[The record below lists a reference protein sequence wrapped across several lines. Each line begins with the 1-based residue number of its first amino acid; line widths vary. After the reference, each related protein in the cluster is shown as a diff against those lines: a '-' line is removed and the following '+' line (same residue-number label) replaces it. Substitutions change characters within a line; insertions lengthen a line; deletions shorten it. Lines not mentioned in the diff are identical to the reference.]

1 MAEELEQL
9 ELFPEKKLQQQDA
22 GSIESFEPKVIEDV
36 EWCFQFFNNE
46 PEVFAFSNEG
56 EPAGNLSIE
65 LKPFEGEG
73 LSFNHN
79 GMAFR
84 IFPRPISEESK
95 KARKEQ
101 NGIDKNESKN

>member
-1 MAEELEQL
+1 MAEELQNDDVL
-9 ELFPEKKLQQQDA
+9 ESQGDVL
-22 GSIESFEPKVIEDV
+22 ESTPKVIEDV

-65 LKPFEGEG
+65 LKPYEGEG

-79 GMAFR
+79 GMVFR

-95 KARKEQ
+95 KVRAEE
-101 NGIDKNESKN
+101 NESKN

>member
-1 MAEELEQL
+1 MAEELEQDGSL
-9 ELFPEKKLQQQDA
+9 E
-22 GSIESFEPKVIEDV
+22 IETPKVIEDV

-46 PEVFAFSNEG
+46 PEVFAFSSEG

-65 LKPFEGEG
+65 LKPLEGEG

-84 IFPRPISEESK
+84 IFPRPISEETK
-95 KARKEQ
+95 IARAKE
-101 NGIDKNESKN
+101 NEGKN

>member
-1 MAEELEQL
+1 MAEELEQNGEL
-9 ELFPEKKLQQQDA
+9 ELET
-22 GSIESFEPKVIEDV
+22 PKVIEDV

-65 LKPFEGEG
+65 LKPLEGEG
-73 LSFNHN
+73 LSFTHN

-84 IFPRPISEESK
+84 LFPRPISEETK
-95 KARKEQ
+95 IERAKE
-101 NGIDKNESKN
+101 NESKN

>member
-1 MAEELEQL
+1 MAEELEQDGSL
-9 ELFPEKKLQQQDA
+9 E
-22 GSIESFEPKVIEDV
+22 IETPKVIEDV

-65 LKPFEGEG
+65 LKPLEGEG
-73 LSFNHN
+73 LSFTHN

-84 IFPRPISEESK
+84 IFPRPISEETK
-95 KARKEQ
+95 IARAKE
-101 NGIDKNESKN
+101 NEGKN

>member
-1 MAEELEQL
+1 MAEELEQNGEL
-9 ELFPEKKLQQQDA
+9 ELET
-22 GSIESFEPKVIEDV
+22 PKVIEDV

-65 LKPFEGEG
+65 LKPLEGEG
-73 LSFNHN
+73 LSFSHN

-84 IFPRPISEESK
+84 LFPRAISEETK
-95 KARKEQ
+95 LERANL
-101 NGIDKNESKN
+101 NGTDTK

>member
-1 MAEELEQL
+1 MAEQL
-9 ELFPEKKLQQQDA
+9 ELFPQEETTQPQND
-22 GSIESFEPKVIEDV
+22 GSETTPKVIEDA

-46 PEVFAFSNEG
+46 PEIFAYSNEG

-73 LSFNHN
+73 LSFSHN

-95 KARKEQ
+95 KVRAKE
-101 NGIDKNESKN
+101 NESKN

>member
-1 MAEELEQL
+1 MAEQLNQENEGVLLEVT
-9 ELFPEKKLQQQDA
+9 
-22 GSIESFEPKVIEDV
+22 PKVFEDV

-65 LKPFEGEG
+65 LKPLEGEG
-73 LSFNHN
+73 LSFTHN

-84 IFPRPISEESK
+84 IFPREISEESK
-95 KARKEQ
+95 KTRAAE
-101 NGIDKNESKN
+101 NEGKN

>member
-1 MAEELEQL
+1 MAEELEQNGEL
-9 ELFPEKKLQQQDA
+9 ELET
-22 GSIESFEPKVIEDV
+22 PKVIEDV

-65 LKPFEGEG
+65 LKPLEGEG
-73 LSFNHN
+73 LSFTHN

-84 IFPRPISEESK
+84 LFPRPISEETK
-95 KARKEQ
+95 LERAKE
-101 NGIDKNESKN
+101 NESKN

>member
-1 MAEELEQL
+1 MAEEQKNDEVLE
-9 ELFPEKKLQQQDA
+9 
-22 GSIESFEPKVIEDV
+22 STPKVIEDV

-56 EPAGNLSIE
+56 EPAGNLSID

-79 GMAFR
+79 GMVFR

-95 KARKEQ
+95 KARAEE
-101 NGIDKNESKN
+101 NESKN

>member
-1 MAEELEQL
+1 MAEELQNDEVL
-9 ELFPEKKLQQQDA
+9 ESQGDVLETT
-22 GSIESFEPKVIEDV
+22 PKVIEDA

-46 PEVFAFSNEG
+46 PEIFAYSNEG

-73 LSFNHN
+73 LSFSHN

-95 KARKEQ
+95 KVRAKE
-101 NGIDKNESKN
+101 NESKN

>member
-1 MAEELEQL
+1 MAEQL
-9 ELFPEKKLQQQDA
+9 ELFPEMETPQPQNDGL
-22 GSIESFEPKVIEDV
+22 EETPKVIEDA

-56 EPAGNLSIE
+56 EPAGNLTIE

-73 LSFNHN
+73 LSFAHN
-79 GMAFR
+79 GMGFR

-95 KARKEQ
+95 KIRAAE
-101 NGIDKNESKN
+101 NESKD

>member
-1 MAEELEQL
+1 MAEELEQNGEL
-9 ELFPEKKLQQQDA
+9 ELET
-22 GSIESFEPKVIEDV
+22 PKVIEDV

-65 LKPFEGEG
+65 LKPLEGEG
-73 LSFNHN
+73 LSFSHN

-84 IFPRPISEESK
+84 LFPRPISEETK
-95 KARKEQ
+95 LERAKE
-101 NGIDKNESKN
+101 NESKN

>member
-1 MAEELEQL
+1 MAEELEQNGEL
-9 ELFPEKKLQQQDA
+9 ELET
-22 GSIESFEPKVIEDV
+22 PKVIEDV

-65 LKPFEGEG
+65 LKPFEGEA
-73 LSFNHN
+73 LSFSHN

-84 IFPRPISEESK
+84 LFPRAISEETK
-95 KARKEQ
+95 LERANL
-101 NGIDKNESKN
+101 NGTDTK

>member
-1 MAEELEQL
+1 MAEELKSQNEGEL
-9 ELFPEKKLQQQDA
+9 ETT
-22 GSIESFEPKVIEDV
+22 PKVIEDA

-46 PEVFAFSNEG
+46 PEVFAYSNEG
-56 EPAGNLSIE
+56 ESAGNLAIE

-79 GMAFR
+79 GMTFR

-95 KARKEQ
+95 KVRAEE
-101 NGIDKNESKN
+101 NESKN

>member
-1 MAEELEQL
+1 MAEELEQNGEL
-9 ELFPEKKLQQQDA
+9 ELET
-22 GSIESFEPKVIEDV
+22 PKVIEDV

-73 LSFNHN
+73 LSFSHN

-84 IFPRPISEESK
+84 LFPRPISEETK
-95 KARKEQ
+95 LERAKE
-101 NGIDKNESKN
+101 NESKN

>member
-1 MAEELEQL
+1 MAEELEQDGSL
-9 ELFPEKKLQQQDA
+9 E
-22 GSIESFEPKVIEDV
+22 IETPKVIEDV

-65 LKPFEGEG
+65 LKPLEGEG

-84 IFPRPISEESK
+84 IFPRPISEETK
-95 KARKEQ
+95 IARAKE
-101 NGIDKNESKN
+101 NEGKN

>member
-1 MAEELEQL
+1 MAEQL
-9 ELFPEKKLQQQDA
+9 DSQQ
-22 GSIESFEPKVIEDV
+22 EETLKTEVVIEDV

-73 LSFNHN
+73 LSFTHN
-79 GMAFR
+79 GMTFK
-84 IFPRPISEESK
+84 IFPRHISEESK
-95 KARKEQ
+95 IARAKE
-101 NGIDKNESKN
+101 NEGKN

>member
-1 MAEELEQL
+1 MAKELQNDDVL
-9 ELFPEKKLQQQDA
+9 ESQGDLLETT
-22 GSIESFEPKVIEDV
+22 PKVIEDV

-65 LKPFEGEG
+65 LKPLEGEG
-73 LSFNHN
+73 LSFTHN
-79 GMAFR
+79 GMTFR

-95 KARKEQ
+95 KARAEE
-101 NGIDKNESKN
+101 NESKN

>member
-1 MAEELEQL
+1 MAEELEQDGSL
-9 ELFPEKKLQQQDA
+9 E
-22 GSIESFEPKVIEDV
+22 IETPKVIEDV
-36 EWCFQFFNNE
+36 EWCFQFFNNQ

-65 LKPFEGEG
+65 LKPLEGEG

-84 IFPRPISEESK
+84 IFPRPISEETK
-95 KARKEQ
+95 IARAKE
-101 NGIDKNESKN
+101 NEGKN